1 MKSSYEWFLLIPGTD
16 EGDGG
21 RLERI
26 GCQNEVKIEVQEE
39 RLSMESILVGL
50 KGGDRCVLRLAADS
64 YDWVLTGSD
73 PDPKS
78 VKIKELGTT
87 DETWDDLLLE
97 TVDKEYGYEGPCIQE
112 FLERLAQTRNV
123 ARSFKD
129 DLPRLLRDHKKKAA
143 QESQSS
149 HESGEPAQ
157 GDGATVAEQQE
168 SETDVGVLV
177 PVDDEWEAIASEF
190 EPPATA
196 PQLAQRAGSAREPQ
210 QIPNLERREE
220 RRFPVVTIVVI
231 IFLFGATVVSMA
243 ALTVMFLLG
252 DKNHKTVLDEVA
264 QIRSELSGLQG
275 TANRLEEEAIKRT
288 GSPQQDSGVQMTGLK
303 NQVDKVQN
311 QVTSLQ
317 IEVRQAMENRSQDD
331 AARAAKWEKSIA
343 EQVKTM
349 QGSVSQLT
357 TGLAGLRKSAEEL
370 GGRVGR
376 VADALEVPPDEDLSS
391 VLFLVDLGERM
402 SAYGYPAVQQALLLA
417 VENSLR
423 KSPGR
428 KIGVVA
434 NRGNRLF
441 QLLTPDVHFVV
452 PDLETFRQQFTQ
464 MRPDVGEESD
474 WLEGIQGAVDLLAS
488 RGDAWRLVY
497 VTHSPLREP
506 ESNSE
511 QWSEAGGLIAKYG
524 IELWV
529 VQLVRRDD
537 APSKDL
543 VRLTTV
549 SGGKYVAIPAGDKP
563 DDLPRGYAY
572 QDRLASALQQSLG
585 LFSAANR

>member
-1 MKSSYEWFLLIPGTD
+1 MKASYEWFLLTPGTD

-21 RLERI
+21 RLEKI
-26 GCQNEVKIEVQEE
+26 GRRKDVKTKVQEGD
-39 RLSMESILVGL
+39 LSLESILVGL
-50 KGGDRCVLRLAADS
+50 TDNDEYVLCLAADLHN
-64 YDWVLTGSD
+64 WILTGND
-73 PDPKS
+73 PEPNRL
-78 VKIKELGTT
+78 KIRDLEGTT
-87 DETWDDLLLE
+87 DEVWGDQMLE
-97 TVDKEYGYEGPCIQE
+97 AVGTEYGYEGPCIQE
-112 FLERLAQTRNV
+112 FLERVAEARSEADRSKRNV
-123 ARSFKD
+123 S
-129 DLPRLLRDHKKKAA
+129 RLLRDHKKKAA

-157 GDGATVAEQQE
+157 RDEATVAEQQE

-177 PVDDEWEAIASEF
+177 PVDEDWETLLSDA

-196 PQLAQRAGSAREPQ
+196 PQPAQRAGPAREPQ
-210 QIPNLERREE
+210 QIPNLERRGE
-220 RRFPVVTIVVI
+220 RRSPLVIVVI
-231 IFLFGATVVSMA
+231 VFLFGATVVGMA

-264 QIRSELSGLQG
+264 QIRNELSGLQG
-275 TANRLEEEAIKRT
+275 TANRLEEEIQRT
-288 GSPQQDSGVQMTGLK
+288 GSPQQDSGVPMTGLK
-303 NQVDKVQN
+303 SQIDKIQN

-343 EQVKTM
+343 EQVETM
-349 QGSVSQLT
+349 QGSVSQLKKGW
-357 TGLAGLRKSAEEL
+357 TGLQKSTEEL

-452 PDLETFRQQFTQ
+452 PDLETFRQQLTK

-506 ESNSE
+506 EPNME
-511 QWSEAGGLIAKYG
+511 QWSRAGGLIAKYG

-529 VQLVRRDD
+529 VQLVRQDD
-537 APSKDL
+537 VPSKDL

-549 SGGKYVAIPAGDKP
+549 SGGKYVALAAGDKP
-563 DDLPRGYAY
+563 DDLPQGYAY
-572 QDRLASALQQSLG
+572 PDRLASALQQSLD
-585 LFSAANR
+585 LFAATKR